1 MTEPAPADVTG
12 AEGAEVYDP
21 SVPAGSAETYDP
33 SMPVDADEAAETY
46 DPSMPA
52 DAEAEETYDPS
63 VPAGENVE
71 HYDPSVPAG
80 GGYDPSVPAGG
91 DYDPSRPAE
100 GEYDA
105 EGEGDY
111 DPSRPAEGGYSD
123 EERPYD
129 PSRPADGDYDRPDE
143 EEASYDPSMPAGG
156 GYDPPAPVE
165 SGEEMEE
172 GYGPSG
178 QVEGQYD
185 APPQMEYDAETEA
198 EATPSNGTPMPMPM
212 PDIPADTN
220 DQPKVDLPEGLTGD
234 SPSVANNHDLVRQ
247 WRHDPSDQALLLWLF
262 NWAVDRSEVED
273 ARAWYA
279 ALAVDNP
286 TASGPLLSLI
296 NLELALSHFKEVEDL
311 FSKALNSAGTLMAA
325 ADINIWKAYLHYIR
339 RQNPADG
346 PDPEATRSTVTQAYE
361 YALKECGVDR
371 ESGEI
376 WQEYISYLGENKTR
390 NPWEQQ
396 QNADNMRKIFQ
407 RAVAIPLNNV
417 EALWKNYDAFES
429 AQNKVT
435 AKKFLADRSPAYMT
449 ARTALRECRQRTDTL
464 PRPELPPFP
473 NFSDGERRV
482 VGAWRNYIKWEES
495 NPLQSDD
502 PSLVVQRT
510 DYALRKCM
518 AQMRHFPELWH
529 YAATYH
535 LNAGRADEGVAFL
548 RAGVA
553 ACPKS
558 FLLAFA
564 LVELEE
570 DRKNYADCHSIFE
583 GLISGVSTEIEELQ
597 DNVAAEVERARG
609 PEIPVHA
616 GLDSEESDVARMV
629 RERDERGKRVTERR
643 GRDIEAAK
651 TAAGTAWV
659 MYMRFARRSE
669 GLKSARLV
677 FGKGR
682 KSPHITWHVFQAS
695 ALMEYHS
702 NKDSGVAVRIFELGI
717 RQFADEVPFVIG
729 YLEFLLS
736 INDDT
741 NARALFERSALKI
754 APALARPLWE
764 TWARFE
770 YMHGDL
776 AAVHKLEARWAEAFP
791 SDSPLKRF
799 AQRHTYAGVDEIALR
814 DLGLRARQGGA
825 GPAAA
830 PHTAA
835 PPAAPAPGP
844 ALRGRAIPPHMAR
857 PPVPPFPPR
866 TASPIPPSSPAKRDR
881 SPPRSPRPDI
891 KRARPAS
898 PPRRFA
904 PVGGHSPVPPPRG
917 RGPQPPP
924 GSERDRSGLPTA
936 LSWFVGTLPPTR
948 QFDGPIFRPDDI
960 MGLFSNISPAGLGV
974 GIGVGAGAA
983 APRPPMPPARPP
995 ARFAPGRRF

>member
-12 AEGAEVYDP
+12 TEEESPVVPGAAEHDPVRAGGGEEAVAYDP
-21 SVPAGSAETYDP
+21 SVPAG
-33 SMPVDADEAAETY
+33 EAGTY

-52 DAEAEETYDPS
+52 DAAESAAYDPSMPAGEAGTYDPSMPADAAESAAYDPSMPAGEAGTYDPSMPADASEAEAETYDPS
-63 VPAGENVE
+63 VPTAAV
-71 HYDPSVPAG
+71 YDPSMPAG
-80 GGYDPSVPAGG
+80 DDAGHYDPSVPAGG
-91 DYDPSRPAE
+91 DYDPSRPEDA
-100 GEYDA
+100 EYDPPA
-105 EGEGDY
+105 GGDY
-111 DPSRPAEGGYSD
+111 DPSRPAGGDYDPSRPAGSDYDPSLPAEGGDVPVHS
-123 EERPYD
+123 YD

-143 EEASYDPSMPAGG
+143 ETSYDPSMPAGG
-156 GYDPPAPVE
+156 GYDPSGPAEGEEVMEGGYELSGPVE
-165 SGEEMEE
+165 G
-172 GYGPSG
+172 GYAPP
-178 QVEGQYD
+178 QAEYD
-185 APPQMEYDAETEA
+185 APIEA
-198 EATPSNGTPMPMPM
+198 EATPPVGTPTPE
-212 PDIPADTN
+212 IPADTD
-220 DQPKVDLPEGLTGD
+220 DQPRAELPEGLTDD
-234 SPSVANNHDLVRQ
+234 SPSVAHNYDLVRQ

-262 NWAVDRSEVED
+262 NWAVDRSEVAD
-273 ARAWYA
+273 ARAWYS
-279 ALAVDNP
+279 ALTVDNP
-286 TASGPLLSLI
+286 TASGPMLSLI
-296 NLELALSHFKEVEDL
+296 NLELALSNFKDVEDL

-346 PDPEATRSTVTQAYE
+346 PDPEAARSTVTQAYE

-376 WQEYISYLGENKTR
+376 WQEYITYLGENKTR

-396 QNADNMRKIFQ
+396 QNTDNMRKIYQ

-449 ARTALRECRQRTDTL
+449 ARTALRECRQHTDSL

-482 VGAWRNYIKWEES
+482 VSAWRNYIKWEEG
-495 NPLQSDD
+495 NPLQNDD
-502 PSLVVQRT
+502 SALVVQRT

-535 LNAGRADEGVAFL
+535 LNAGRADEGAAFL

-564 LVELEE
+564 LAELEE
-570 DRKNYADCHSIFE
+570 DRKNYTECHSIFE
-583 GLISGVSTEIEELQ
+583 GLIAGVNAEVEELQ
-597 DNVAAEVERARG
+597 SKVASEVERARG
-609 PEIPVHA
+609 PDIPVHA
-616 GLDSEESDVARMV
+616 GDLDSEESDVARMV
-629 RERDERGKRVTERR
+629 RDRDERGKRLAERR

-677 FGKGR
+677 FGKAR
-682 KSPHITWHVFQAS
+682 KSPYITWHVFQAS

-702 NKDSGVAVRIFELGI
+702 NKDAGVAVRIFELGV
-717 RQFADEVPFVIG
+717 RNFAESVPFVIG

-754 APALARPLWE
+754 PPAQARPLWE

-770 YMHGDL
+770 YVHGDL

-791 SDSPLKRF
+791 ADSPLKRF

-814 DLGLRARQGGA
+814 DLGLRVRQSGA
-825 GPAAA
+825 GAA
-830 PHTAA
+830 PASAHTAA
-835 PPAAPAPGP
+835 PPAAPAQAPRR
-844 ALRGRAIPPHMAR
+844 ALPPHMAR

-881 SPPRSPRPDI
+881 SPPRSPHPD
-891 KRARPAS
+891 KRARPTS

-904 PVGGHSPVPPPRG
+904 PAGGRSPRP
-917 RGPQPPP
+917 
-924 GSERDRSGLPTA
+924 SAWAWPTA
-936 LSWFVGTLPPTR
+936 
-948 QFDGPIFRPDDI
+948 RPWI
-960 MGLFSNISPAGLGV
+960 RA
-974 GIGVGAGAA
+974 
-983 APRPPMPPARPP
+983 
-995 ARFAPGRRF
+995 